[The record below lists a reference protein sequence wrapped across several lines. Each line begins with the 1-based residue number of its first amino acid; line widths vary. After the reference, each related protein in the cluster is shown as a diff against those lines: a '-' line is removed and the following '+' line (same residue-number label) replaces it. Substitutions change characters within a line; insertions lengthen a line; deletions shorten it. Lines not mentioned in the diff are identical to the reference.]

1 MKRLAIIIL
10 GGLALLGTTTSCQ
23 KDFEEINTNPNR
35 PQQALPTALFNGSTK
50 LFLKNTRNYTTSG
63 MMFRSWMQYTA
74 QDTYTKE
81 SRFLYR
87 DYAGDYLWRYPYQV
101 AGGYKDIIDLNTD
114 PKTKELMTTYGK
126 SENQIAAARIMLAY
140 TFALLVETFGDVPYY
155 SYGSP
160 NPERFQALQLEKY
173 ISPVYAT
180 QKEIYTDL
188 LKELKEAAAQI
199 VSDSYVFKEGDY
211 IFETPDKM
219 RRFANSL
226 RLRLAIRLKDVSDTE
241 LRTLAQQSIDELKA
255 GTAVMQ
261 SEADTVEL
269 QFDSDDTNPAPIY
282 KEYFVSN
289 RVDYSPSNSFVQLLK
304 GQRGNFGVDPRLQ
317 KYFAPKGLTKYQAR
331 DGRYTESDNL
341 NDYIGMPYGLDES
354 MADFQFKSGVAVSFF
369 SSRIL
374 QPNYAEVFM
383 EYSEVCFLLSEANGW
398 DNTWYKKG
406 VEASMKKWGVDDAK
420 ITSFLATIPAANEE
434 NVLTQKYIALYMN
447 PNEAWAE
454 YRRTGYP
461 HTLIKVN
468 EETDLNIPTEAGQTK
483 YRFESLVADLTD
495 IPERLFYPVAYKVIN
510 EANYQNALKSMQ
522 MTTDILLTKRDC
534 LSRQSLFF
542 LLSPPFVCF
551 VSKLLYNQ

>member
-87 DYAGDYLWRYPYQV
+87 DYAGDYLWRDPYQV

-114 PKTKELMTTYGK
+114 PKTKELMATYGK

-241 LRTLAQQSIDELKA
+241 LRTLAQQSIDELKSGA
-255 GTAVMQ
+255 AVMQ

-398 DNTWYKKG
+398 DDTWYKKG
-406 VEASMKKWGVDDAK
+406 VEASMKKWGVNSTK
-420 ITSFLATIPAANEE
+420 ITNFLNTIPAANQE

-510 EANYQNALKSMQ
+510 EANYQKALESMQ
-522 MTTDILLTKRDC
+522 MSTDILTKRLIFD
-534 LSRQSLFF
+534 RGQRR
-542 LLSPPFVCF
+542 P
-551 VSKLLYNQ
+551 

>member
-101 AGGYKDIIDLNTD
+101 AGGYKDIIDLNTN
-114 PKTKELMTTYGK
+114 PKTKELMATYGK

-406 VEASMKKWGVDDAK
+406 VEASMKKWGVNSTK
-420 ITSFLATIPAANEE
+420 ITNFLNTIPAANEE

-483 YRFESLVADLTD
+483 YKFESLVADLTD

-522 MTTDILLTKRDC
+522 MTTDILTKRLIFD
-534 LSRQSLFF
+534 RGQRR
-542 LLSPPFVCF
+542 P
-551 VSKLLYNQ
+551 

>member
-101 AGGYKDIIDLNTD
+101 AGGYKDIIDLNTN
-114 PKTKELMTTYGK
+114 PKTKELMATYGK

-406 VEASMKKWGVDDAK
+406 VEASMKKWGVNSTK
-420 ITSFLATIPAANEE
+420 ITNFLSTIPAANEE

-510 EANYQNALKSMQ
+510 EANYQEALKSMQ
-522 MTTDILLTKRDC
+522 MTTDILTKRLIFD
-534 LSRQSLFF
+534 RGQRR
-542 LLSPPFVCF
+542 P
-551 VSKLLYNQ
+551 

>member
-63 MMFRSWMQYTA
+63 MMFRSWMQYSA

-126 SENQIAAARIMLAY
+126 NENQIAAARIMMAY

-160 NPERFQALQLEKY
+160 NPERFQALQLNEY

-226 RLRLAIRLKDVSDTE
+226 RLRLAIRLKDVQDAE
-241 LRTLAQQSIDELKA
+241 LRALAQQNINELKD

-261 SEADTVEL
+261 SESDTVEL

-282 KEYFVSN
+282 NEYFVRN

-331 DGRYTESDNL
+331 DGRYTESNNI
-341 NDYIGMPYGLDES
+341 NDYVGMPYGLDES

-420 ITSFLATIPAANEE
+420 ITSFLATIPAANAA
-434 NVLTQKYIALYMN
+434 NVLTQKYIALYMK

-468 EETDLNIPTEAGQTK
+468 EETDLNIPTEAGQTRYK
-483 YRFESLVADLTD
+483 FESLVADLTD
-495 IPERLFYPVAYKVIN
+495 IPERLRYPVAYKVIN
-510 EANYQNALKSMQ
+510 EANYQKALESMQ
-522 MTTDILLTKRDC
+522 MTTDILTKRLIFD
-534 LSRQSLFF
+534 RGQRR
-542 LLSPPFVCF
+542 P
-551 VSKLLYNQ
+551 

>member
-282 KEYFVSN
+282 KEYFVIN

-406 VEASMKKWGVDDAK
+406 VEASMKKWGVNSTK
-420 ITSFLATIPAANEE
+420 ITNFLNTIPAANEE

-510 EANYQNALKSMQ
+510 EANYQKALESMQ
-522 MTTDILLTKRDC
+522 MTTDILTKRLIFD
-534 LSRQSLFF
+534 RGQRR
-542 LLSPPFVCF
+542 P
-551 VSKLLYNQ
+551 

>member
-1 MKRLAIIIL
+1 MKRLVYIIL
-10 GGLALLGTTTSCQ
+10 GGIALLGTTSCQ

-63 MMFRSWMQYTA
+63 MMFRSWMQYSA

-114 PKTKELMTTYGK
+114 PKTKELMTIYGK
-126 SENQIAAARIMLAY
+126 NENQIAAARIMLAY

-241 LRTLAQQSIDELKA
+241 LRTLAQQNIDELKA

-282 KEYFVSN
+282 NEYFVRN

-331 DGRYTESDNL
+331 DGRYTESNNL
-341 NDYIGMPYGLDES
+341 NDYVGMPYGLDES

-468 EETDLNIPTEAGQTK
+468 EETDLNIPTEAGQTRYK
-483 YRFESLVADLTD
+483 FESLVADLTD
-495 IPERLFYPVAYKVIN
+495 IPERLRYPVAYKVIN
-510 EANYQNALKSMQ
+510 EANYQKALESMQ
-522 MTTDILLTKRDC
+522 MTTDILTKRLIFD
-534 LSRQSLFF
+534 RGQRR
-542 LLSPPFVCF
+542 P
-551 VSKLLYNQ
+551 

>member
-1 MKRLAIIIL
+1 MKRLVYIIL
-10 GGLALLGTTTSCQ
+10 GGIALLGTTSCQ

-63 MMFRSWMQYTA
+63 MMFRSWMQYSA

-126 SENQIAAARIMLAY
+126 NENQIAAARIMMAY

-160 NPERFQALQLEKY
+160 NPERFQALQLNEY

-255 GTAVMQ
+255 GTSVMQ

-406 VEASMKKWGVDDAK
+406 VEASMKKWGVADTK
-420 ITSFLATIPAANEE
+420 ITNFLNTIPAANQE

-510 EANYQNALKSMQ
+510 EANYQKALESMQ
-522 MTTDILLTKRDC
+522 MTTDILTKRLIFD
-534 LSRQSLFF
+534 RGQRR
-542 LLSPPFVCF
+542 P
-551 VSKLLYNQ
+551 

>member
-101 AGGYKDIIDLNTD
+101 AGGYKDIIDLNTN
-114 PKTKELMTTYGK
+114 PKTKELMATYGK

-406 VEASMKKWGVDDAK
+406 VEASMKKWGVADTK
-420 ITSFLATIPAANEE
+420 ITNFLNTIPAANEE

-510 EANYQNALKSMQ
+510 EANYQKALESMQ
-522 MTTDILLTKRDC
+522 MTTDILTKRLIFD
-534 LSRQSLFF
+534 RGQRR
-542 LLSPPFVCF
+542 P
-551 VSKLLYNQ
+551 

>member
-101 AGGYKDIIDLNTD
+101 AGGYKDIIDLNTN
-114 PKTKELMTTYGK
+114 PKTKELMATYGK

-398 DNTWYKKG
+398 DDTWYKKG
-406 VEASMKKWGVDDAK
+406 VEASMKKWGVNSTK
-420 ITSFLATIPAANEE
+420 ITNFLNTIPAANEE

-483 YRFESLVADLTD
+483 YKFESLVADLTD
-495 IPERLFYPVAYKVIN
+495 IPERLLYPVAYKVIN

-522 MTTDILLTKRDC
+522 MTTDILTKRLIFD
-534 LSRQSLFF
+534 RGQRR
-542 LLSPPFVCF
+542 P
-551 VSKLLYNQ
+551 

>member
-35 PQQALPTALFNGSTK
+35 PQQALPTALFHGSTQ

-406 VEASMKKWGVDDAK
+406 VEASMKKWGVNSTK
-420 ITSFLATIPAANEE
+420 ITNFLNTIPAANQE

-510 EANYQNALKSMQ
+510 EANYQKALESMQ
-522 MTTDILLTKRDC
+522 MTTDILTKRLIFD
-534 LSRQSLFF
+534 RGQRR
-542 LLSPPFVCF
+542 P
-551 VSKLLYNQ
+551 

>member
-50 LFLKNTRNYTTSG
+50 LFLKYTRNYTTSG

-87 DYAGDYLWRYPYQV
+87 DYAGDYLWRFPYQV
-101 AGGYKDIIDLNTD
+101 AGGYKDIIDLNTN
-114 PKTKELMTTYGK
+114 PKTKELMATYGK

-241 LRTLAQQSIDELKA
+241 LRTLAQPSIDELKSGA
-255 GTAVMQ
+255 AVMQ

-282 KEYFVSN
+282 NEYFVSN

-406 VEASMKKWGVDDAK
+406 VEASMKKWGVNSTK
-420 ITSFLATIPAANEE
+420 ITNFLNTIPAANEE

-510 EANYQNALKSMQ
+510 EANYQKALESMQ
-522 MTTDILLTKRDC
+522 MTTDILTKRLIFD
-534 LSRQSLFF
+534 RGQRR
-542 LLSPPFVCF
+542 P
-551 VSKLLYNQ
+551 

>member
-50 LFLKNTRNYTTSG
+50 LFLKYTRNYTTSG

-114 PKTKELMTTYGK
+114 PKTKELMATYGK

-406 VEASMKKWGVDDAK
+406 VEASMKKWGVNSTK
-420 ITSFLATIPAANEE
+420 ITNFLSTIPAANEE

-522 MTTDILLTKRDC
+522 MTTDILTKRLIFD
-534 LSRQSLFF
+534 RGQRR
-542 LLSPPFVCF
+542 P
-551 VSKLLYNQ
+551 

>member
-406 VEASMKKWGVDDAK
+406 VEASMKKWGVADTK
-420 ITSFLATIPAANEE
+420 ITNFLNTIPAANQE

-510 EANYQNALKSMQ
+510 EANYQEALKSMQ
-522 MTTDILLTKRDC
+522 MTTDILTKRLIFD
-534 LSRQSLFF
+534 RGQRR
-542 LLSPPFVCF
+542 P
-551 VSKLLYNQ
+551 

>member
-114 PKTKELMTTYGK
+114 PKTKELMATYGK

-406 VEASMKKWGVDDAK
+406 VEASMKKWGVNSTK
-420 ITSFLATIPAANEE
+420 ITNFLNTIPAANEE

-510 EANYQNALKSMQ
+510 EANYQKALESMQ
-522 MTTDILLTKRDC
+522 MTTDILTKRLIFD
-534 LSRQSLFF
+534 RGQRR
-542 LLSPPFVCF
+542 P
-551 VSKLLYNQ
+551 

>member
-1 MKRLAIIIL
+1 MKRLVYIIL
-10 GGLALLGTTTSCQ
+10 GGIALLGTTSCQ

-63 MMFRSWMQYTA
+63 MMFRSWMQYSA

-114 PKTKELMTTYGK
+114 PKTKELMTIYGK
-126 SENQIAAARIMLAY
+126 NENQIAAARIMMAY

-160 NPERFQALQLEKY
+160 NPERFQALQLNEY

-226 RLRLAIRLKDVSDTE
+226 RLRLAIRLKDVQDAE
-241 LRTLAQQSIDELKA
+241 LRTLAQQSINELKD

-261 SEADTVEL
+261 SESDTVEL

-282 KEYFVSN
+282 NEYFVRN

-331 DGRYTESDNL
+331 DGRYTESNNI
-341 NDYIGMPYGLDES
+341 NDYVGMPYGLDES

-468 EETDLNIPTEAGQTK
+468 EETDLNIPTEAGQTRYK
-483 YRFESLVADLTD
+483 FESLVADLTD
-495 IPERLFYPVAYKVIN
+495 IPERLRYPVAYKVIN
-510 EANYQNALKSMQ
+510 EANYQKALESMQ
-522 MTTDILLTKRDC
+522 MTTDILTKRLIFD
-534 LSRQSLFF
+534 RGQRR
-542 LLSPPFVCF
+542 P
-551 VSKLLYNQ
+551 

>member
-1 MKRLAIIIL
+1 MKRLVYIIL
-10 GGLALLGTTTSCQ
+10 GGIALLGTTSCQ

-63 MMFRSWMQYTA
+63 MMFRSWMQYSA

-126 SENQIAAARIMLAY
+126 NENQIAAARIMMAY

-160 NPERFQALQLEKY
+160 NPERFQALQLREF

-226 RLRLAIRLKDVSDTE
+226 RLRLAIRLKDVQDAE
-241 LRTLAQQSIDELKA
+241 LRTLAQQSINELKD

-261 SEADTVEL
+261 SESDTVEL

-282 KEYFVSN
+282 NEYFVRN

-331 DGRYTESDNL
+331 DGRYTESNNI
-341 NDYIGMPYGLDES
+341 NDYVGMPYGLDES

-468 EETDLNIPTEAGQTK
+468 EETDLNIPTEAGQTRYK
-483 YRFESLVADLTD
+483 FESLVADLTD
-495 IPERLFYPVAYKVIN
+495 IPERLRYPVAYKVIN
-510 EANYQNALKSMQ
+510 EANYQKALESMQ
-522 MTTDILLTKRDC
+522 MTTDVLTKRLIFD
-534 LSRQSLFF
+534 RGQRR
-542 LLSPPFVCF
+542 P
-551 VSKLLYNQ
+551 

>member
-1 MKRLAIIIL
+1 MKRLVYIIL
-10 GGLALLGTTTSCQ
+10 GGIALLGTTSCQ

-63 MMFRSWMQYTA
+63 MMFRSWMQYSA

-114 PKTKELMTTYGK
+114 PKTKELMTIYGK
-126 SENQIAAARIMLAY
+126 NENQIAAARIMMAY

-160 NPERFQALQLEKY
+160 NPERFQALQLNEY

-241 LRTLAQQSIDELKA
+241 LRTLAQQNIDELKA

-282 KEYFVSN
+282 NEYFVRN

-331 DGRYTESDNL
+331 DGRYTESNNL
-341 NDYIGMPYGLDES
+341 NDYVGMPYGLDES

-468 EETDLNIPTEAGQTK
+468 EETDLNIPTEAGQTRYK
-483 YRFESLVADLTD
+483 FESLVADLTD
-495 IPERLFYPVAYKVIN
+495 IPERLRYPVAYKVIN
-510 EANYQNALKSMQ
+510 EANYQKALESMQ
-522 MTTDILLTKRDC
+522 MTTDILTKRLIFD
-534 LSRQSLFF
+534 RGQRR
-542 LLSPPFVCF
+542 P
-551 VSKLLYNQ
+551 

>member
-331 DGRYTESDNL
+331 DGRYTESDNI

-406 VEASMKKWGVDDAK
+406 VEASMKKWGVANTK
-420 ITSFLATIPAANEE
+420 ITNFLSTIPAANEE

-483 YRFESLVADLTD
+483 YKFESLVADLTD
-495 IPERLFYPVAYKVIN
+495 IPERLLYPVAYKVIN
-510 EANYQNALKSMQ
+510 EANYQKALESMQ
-522 MTTDILLTKRDC
+522 MTTDILTKRLIFD
-534 LSRQSLFF
+534 RGQRR
-542 LLSPPFVCF
+542 P
-551 VSKLLYNQ
+551 

>member
-1 MKRLAIIIL
+1 MKRLVYIIL
-10 GGLALLGTTTSCQ
+10 GGIALLGTTSCQ

-63 MMFRSWMQYTA
+63 MMFRSWMQYSA

-126 SENQIAAARIMLAY
+126 NENQIAAARIMMAY

-160 NPERFQALQLEKY
+160 NPERFQALQLNEY

-226 RLRLAIRLKDVSDTE
+226 RLRLAIRLKDVQDAE
-241 LRTLAQQSIDELKA
+241 LRALAQQNINELKD

-261 SEADTVEL
+261 SESDTVEL

-282 KEYFVSN
+282 NEYFVRN

-331 DGRYTESDNL
+331 DGRYTESNNI
-341 NDYIGMPYGLDES
+341 NDYVGMPYGLDES

-510 EANYQNALKSMQ
+510 EANYQEALKSMQ
-522 MTTDILLTKRDC
+522 MTTDILTKRLIFD
-534 LSRQSLFF
+534 RGQRR
-542 LLSPPFVCF
+542 P
-551 VSKLLYNQ
+551 

>member
-101 AGGYKDIIDLNTD
+101 AGGYKDIIDLNTN

-126 SENQIAAARIMLAY
+126 NENQIAAARIMLAY

-406 VEASMKKWGVDDAK
+406 VEASMKKWGVADTK
-420 ITSFLATIPAANEE
+420 ITNFLNTIPAANQE

-483 YRFESLVADLTD
+483 YRFDPLVADLTD

-510 EANYQNALKSMQ
+510 EANYQKALKSMQ
-522 MTTDILLTKRDC
+522 MTTDILTKRLIFD
-534 LSRQSLFF
+534 RGQRR
-542 LLSPPFVCF
+542 P
-551 VSKLLYNQ
+551 

>member
-406 VEASMKKWGVDDAK
+406 VEASMKKWGVADTK
-420 ITSFLATIPAANEE
+420 ITNFLNTIPAANQE

-483 YRFESLVADLTD
+483 YKFESLVADLTD
-495 IPERLFYPVAYKVIN
+495 IPERLLYPVAYKVIN

-522 MTTDILLTKRDC
+522 MTTDILTKRLIFD
-534 LSRQSLFF
+534 RGQRR
-542 LLSPPFVCF
+542 P
-551 VSKLLYNQ
+551 

>member
-114 PKTKELMTTYGK
+114 PKTKELMATYGK

-241 LRTLAQQSIDELKA
+241 LRTLAQQSIDELKS

-331 DGRYTESDNL
+331 DGRYTESDNI

-369 SSRIL
+369 SSTIL

-406 VEASMKKWGVDDAK
+406 VEASMKKWGVANTK
-420 ITSFLATIPAANEE
+420 ITNFLNTIPAANEE

-483 YRFESLVADLTD
+483 YKFESLVADLTD

-510 EANYQNALKSMQ
+510 EANYQKALESMQ
-522 MTTDILLTKRDC
+522 MTTDILTKRLIFD
-534 LSRQSLFF
+534 RGQRR
-542 LLSPPFVCF
+542 P
-551 VSKLLYNQ
+551 

>member
-1 MKRLAIIIL
+1 MKRIVTIIL
-10 GGLALLGTTTSCQ
+10 GGLALLGATSCQ
-23 KDFEEINTNPNR
+23 KDFEEINTNPNK
-35 PQQALPTALFNGSTK
+35 PEKPLPTALFNGSNK
-50 LFLKNTRNYTTSG
+50 LLLKYTRNYTTSG
-63 MMFRSWMQYTA
+63 MMFRSWMQYSA

-87 DYAGDYLWRYPYQV
+87 DYAGDYLWRFPYQV

-114 PKTKELMTTYGK
+114 PKTKELMATYGK
-126 SENQIAAARIMLAY
+126 NKNQIAAARIMMAY
-140 TFALLVETFGDVPYY
+140 SFALLVETFGDVPYY
-155 SYGSP
+155 SYGSQG
-160 NPERFQALQLEKY
+160 NEKFQALQLEKY

-180 QKEIYTDL
+180 QKDIYMDL
-188 LKELKEAAAQI
+188 LKELKDAVADGNIEN
-199 VSDSYVFKEGDY
+199 DSYVFSDGDY
-211 IFETPDKM
+211 IFKTVDRMK
-219 RRFANSL
+219 RFANSL
-226 RLRLAIRLKDVSDTE
+226 RLRLAIRLKNVEDAE
-241 LRTLAQQSIDELKA
+241 LRALAQQNIDELKG
-255 GTAVMQ
+255 GTTVMQ

-269 QFDSDDTNPAPIY
+269 QFDKDDTNPAPIY
-282 KEYFVSN
+282 KEYFVDN
-289 RVDYSPSNSFVQLLK
+289 RVDYSPANSFVQLLK

-317 KYFAPKGLTKYQAR
+317 KYFAPKGLSKYQAR
-331 DGRYTESDNL
+331 DKRYTESDNID
-341 NDYIGMPYGLDES
+341 DYLGMPYGMNES
-354 MADFQFKSGVAVSFF
+354 MADFQFKSGRAVSLF
-369 SSRIL
+369 SSKIL
-374 QPNYAEVFM
+374 QPDYAEVFM

-406 VEASMKKWGVDDAK
+406 VEASMKKWGVNSTK
-420 ITSFLATIPAANEE
+420 ITNFLNTIPAANEE

-522 MTTDILLTKRDC
+522 MTTDILTKRLIFD
-534 LSRQSLFF
+534 RGQRR
-542 LLSPPFVCF
+542 P
-551 VSKLLYNQ
+551 

>member
-1 MKRLAIIIL
+1 MNMKRLAIIIL

-50 LFLKNTRNYTTSG
+50 LFLKYTRNYTTSG

-87 DYAGDYLWRYPYQV
+87 DYAGDYLWRFPYQV

-241 LRTLAQQSIDELKA
+241 LRNLAQQSIDELKSGA
-255 GTAVMQ
+255 AVMQ

-282 KEYFVSN
+282 NEYFVSN

-398 DNTWYKKG
+398 DDTWYKKG
-406 VEASMKKWGVDDAK
+406 VEASMKKWGVNSTK
-420 ITSFLATIPAANEE
+420 ITNFLNTIPAANQE

-510 EANYQNALKSMQ
+510 EANYQKALESMQ
-522 MTTDILLTKRDC
+522 MTTDILTKRLIFD
-534 LSRQSLFF
+534 RGQRR
-542 LLSPPFVCF
+542 P
-551 VSKLLYNQ
+551 

>member
-10 GGLALLGTTTSCQ
+10 GGLTLLGTTTSCQ

-87 DYAGDYLWRYPYQV
+87 DYAGDYLWRFPYQV

-226 RLRLAIRLKDVSDTE
+226 RLRLAIRLKDVQDAE
-241 LRTLAQQSIDELKA
+241 LRTLAQQSIDELKSGA
-255 GTAVMQ
+255 AVMQ

-331 DGRYTESDNL
+331 DGRYTESDNI

-406 VEASMKKWGVDDAK
+406 VEASMKKWGVNSTK
-420 ITSFLATIPAANEE
+420 ITNFLNTIPAANEE

-510 EANYQNALKSMQ
+510 EANYQKALESMQ
-522 MTTDILLTKRDC
+522 MTTDILTKRLIFD
-534 LSRQSLFF
+534 RGQRR
-542 LLSPPFVCF
+542 P
-551 VSKLLYNQ
+551 

>member
-1 MKRLAIIIL
+1 MNMKRLAIIIL

-50 LFLKNTRNYTTSG
+50 LFLKYTRNYTTSG

-87 DYAGDYLWRYPYQV
+87 DYAGDYLWRFPYQV

-114 PKTKELMTTYGK
+114 PKTKELMATYGK

-241 LRTLAQQSIDELKA
+241 LRNLAQQSIDELKSGA
-255 GTAVMQ
+255 AVMQ
-261 SEADTVEL
+261 SEVDTVEL

-282 KEYFVSN
+282 NEYFVSN

-398 DNTWYKKG
+398 DDTWYKKG
-406 VEASMKKWGVDDAK
+406 VEASMKKWGVNSTK
-420 ITSFLATIPAANEE
+420 ITNFLNTIPAANQE

-510 EANYQNALKSMQ
+510 EANYQKALESMQ
-522 MTTDILLTKRDC
+522 MTTDILTKRLIFD
-534 LSRQSLFF
+534 RGQRR
-542 LLSPPFVCF
+542 P
-551 VSKLLYNQ
+551 

>member
-114 PKTKELMTTYGK
+114 PKTKELMATYGK

-406 VEASMKKWGVDDAK
+406 VEASMKKWGVADTK
-420 ITSFLATIPAANEE
+420 ITNFLNTIPAANQE

-483 YRFESLVADLTD
+483 YKFESLVADLTD

-510 EANYQNALKSMQ
+510 EANYQEALKSMQ
-522 MTTDILLTKRDC
+522 MSTDILTKRLIFD
-534 LSRQSLFF
+534 RGQRR
-542 LLSPPFVCF
+542 P
-551 VSKLLYNQ
+551 

>member
-406 VEASMKKWGVDDAK
+406 VEASMKKWGVNSTK
-420 ITSFLATIPAANEE
+420 ITNFLNTIPAANEE

-483 YRFESLVADLTD
+483 YKFESLVADLTD

-510 EANYQNALKSMQ
+510 EANYQEALKSMQ
-522 MTTDILLTKRDC
+522 MTTDILTKRLIFD
-534 LSRQSLFF
+534 RGQRR
-542 LLSPPFVCF
+542 P
-551 VSKLLYNQ
+551 

>member
-126 SENQIAAARIMLAY
+126 NENQIAAARIMMAY

-406 VEASMKKWGVDDAK
+406 VEASMKKWGVNSTK
-420 ITSFLATIPAANEE
+420 ITNFLNTIPAANEE

-483 YRFESLVADLTD
+483 YKFESLVADLTD
-495 IPERLFYPVAYKVIN
+495 IPERLLYPVAYKVIN
-510 EANYQNALKSMQ
+510 EANYQKALESMQ
-522 MTTDILLTKRDC
+522 MTTDILTKRLIFD
-534 LSRQSLFF
+534 RGQRR
-542 LLSPPFVCF
+542 P
-551 VSKLLYNQ
+551 

>member
-114 PKTKELMTTYGK
+114 PKTKELMATYGK

-406 VEASMKKWGVDDAK
+406 VEASMKKWGVANTK
-420 ITSFLATIPAANEE
+420 ITNFLNTIPAANEE

-522 MTTDILLTKRDC
+522 MTTDILTKRLIFD
-534 LSRQSLFF
+534 RGQRR
-542 LLSPPFVCF
+542 P
-551 VSKLLYNQ
+551 

>member
-101 AGGYKDIIDLNTD
+101 AEGYKDIIDLNTD

-406 VEASMKKWGVDDAK
+406 VEASMKKWGVNSTK
-420 ITSFLATIPAANEE
+420 ITNFLNTIPAANEE

-510 EANYQNALKSMQ
+510 EANYQKALESMQ
-522 MTTDILLTKRDC
+522 MTTDILTKRLIFD
-534 LSRQSLFF
+534 RGQRR
-542 LLSPPFVCF
+542 P
-551 VSKLLYNQ
+551 

>member
-50 LFLKNTRNYTTSG
+50 LFLKYTRNYTTSG

-114 PKTKELMTTYGK
+114 PKTKELMATYGK

-398 DNTWYKKG
+398 DDTWYKKG
-406 VEASMKKWGVDDAK
+406 VEASMKKWGVNSTK
-420 ITSFLATIPAANEE
+420 ITNFLNTIPAANQE

-510 EANYQNALKSMQ
+510 EANYQEALKSMQ
-522 MTTDILLTKRDC
+522 MTTDILTKRLIFD
-534 LSRQSLFF
+534 RGQRR
-542 LLSPPFVCF
+542 P
-551 VSKLLYNQ
+551 

>member
-23 KDFEEINTNPNR
+23 KDFEEINTNPNIQ
-35 PQQALPTALFNGSTK
+35 QQALPTALFNGSTK

-406 VEASMKKWGVDDAK
+406 VEASMKKWGVADTK
-420 ITSFLATIPAANEE
+420 ITNFLNTIPAANQE

-510 EANYQNALKSMQ
+510 EANYQEALKSMQ
-522 MTTDILLTKRDC
+522 MTTDILTKRLIFD
-534 LSRQSLFF
+534 RGQRR
-542 LLSPPFVCF
+542 P
-551 VSKLLYNQ
+551 

>member
-1 MKRLAIIIL
+1 MKRLVYIIL
-10 GGLALLGTTTSCQ
+10 GGIALLGTTSCQ

-63 MMFRSWMQYTA
+63 MMFRSWMQYSA

-126 SENQIAAARIMLAY
+126 NENQIAAARIMMAY

-160 NPERFQALQLEKY
+160 NPERFQALQLREF

-226 RLRLAIRLKDVSDTE
+226 RLRLAIRLKDVQDAE
-241 LRTLAQQSIDELKA
+241 LRTLAQQSINELKD

-261 SEADTVEL
+261 SESDTVEL

-282 KEYFVSN
+282 NEYFVRN

-331 DGRYTESDNL
+331 DGRYTESNNI
-341 NDYIGMPYGLDES
+341 NDYVGMPYGLDES

-468 EETDLNIPTEAGQTK
+468 EETDLNIPTEAGQTRYK
-483 YRFESLVADLTD
+483 FESLVADLTD
-495 IPERLFYPVAYKVIN
+495 IPERLRYPVAYKVIN
-510 EANYQNALKSMQ
+510 EANYQKALESMQ
-522 MTTDILLTKRDC
+522 MTTDILTKRLIFD
-534 LSRQSLFF
+534 RGQRR
-542 LLSPPFVCF
+542 P
-551 VSKLLYNQ
+551 

>member
-63 MMFRSWMQYTA
+63 MMFRSWMQYSA

-126 SENQIAAARIMLAY
+126 NENQIAAARIMMAY

-160 NPERFQALQLEKY
+160 NPERFQALQLREF

-226 RLRLAIRLKDVSDTE
+226 RLRLAIRLKDVQDAE
-241 LRTLAQQSIDELKA
+241 LRALAQQNINELKD

-261 SEADTVEL
+261 SESDTVEL

-282 KEYFVSN
+282 NEYFVRN

-331 DGRYTESDNL
+331 DGRYTESNNI
-341 NDYIGMPYGLDES
+341 NDYVGMPYGLDES

-468 EETDLNIPTEAGQTK
+468 EETDLNIPTEAGQTRYK
-483 YRFESLVADLTD
+483 FESLVADLTD
-495 IPERLFYPVAYKVIN
+495 IPERLRYPVAYKVIN
-510 EANYQNALKSMQ
+510 EANYQKALESMQ
-522 MTTDILLTKRDC
+522 MTTDVLTKRLIFD
-534 LSRQSLFF
+534 RGQRR
-542 LLSPPFVCF
+542 P
-551 VSKLLYNQ
+551 

>member
-126 SENQIAAARIMLAY
+126 NENQIAAARIMMAY

-160 NPERFQALQLEKY
+160 NPERFQALQLREF

-406 VEASMKKWGVDDAK
+406 VEASMTKWGVADTK
-420 ITSFLATIPAANEE
+420 ITNFLNTIPAANQE

-510 EANYQNALKSMQ
+510 EANYQKALESMQ
-522 MTTDILLTKRDC
+522 MSTDILTKRLIFD
-534 LSRQSLFF
+534 RGQRR
-542 LLSPPFVCF
+542 P
-551 VSKLLYNQ
+551 

>member
-87 DYAGDYLWRYPYQV
+87 DYAGGYLWRYPYQV

-255 GTAVMQ
+255 GTSVMQ

-406 VEASMKKWGVDDAK
+406 VEASMKKWGVADTK
-420 ITSFLATIPAANEE
+420 ITNFLNTIPAANQE

-510 EANYQNALKSMQ
+510 EANYQKALESMQ
-522 MTTDILLTKRDC
+522 MTTDILTKRLIFD
-534 LSRQSLFF
+534 RGQRR
-542 LLSPPFVCF
+542 P
-551 VSKLLYNQ
+551 

>member
-1 MKRLAIIIL
+1 MNMKRLAIIIL

-126 SENQIAAARIMLAY
+126 NENQIAAARIMLAY

-241 LRTLAQQSIDELKA
+241 LRNLAQQSIDELKA

-282 KEYFVSN
+282 NEYFVSN

-398 DNTWYKKG
+398 DDTWYKKG
-406 VEASMKKWGVDDAK
+406 VEASMKKWGVNSTK
-420 ITSFLATIPAANEE
+420 ITNFLNTIPAANEE

-510 EANYQNALKSMQ
+510 EANYQKALESMQ
-522 MTTDILLTKRDC
+522 MTTDILTKRLIFD
-534 LSRQSLFF
+534 RGQRR
-542 LLSPPFVCF
+542 P
-551 VSKLLYNQ
+551 

>member
-1 MKRLAIIIL
+1 MNMKRLAIIIL

-50 LFLKNTRNYTTSG
+50 LFLKYTRNYTTSG

-87 DYAGDYLWRYPYQV
+87 DYAGDYLWRFPYQV

-114 PKTKELMTTYGK
+114 PKTKELMATYGK

-241 LRTLAQQSIDELKA
+241 LRTLAQQSIDELKS

-282 KEYFVSN
+282 NEYFVSN

-406 VEASMKKWGVDDAK
+406 VEASMKKWGVANTK
-420 ITSFLATIPAANEE
+420 ITNFLNTIPAANQE

-510 EANYQNALKSMQ
+510 EANYQKALESMQ
-522 MTTDILLTKRDC
+522 MTTDILTKRLIFD
-534 LSRQSLFF
+534 RGQRR
-542 LLSPPFVCF
+542 P
-551 VSKLLYNQ
+551 